1 MQKFY
6 SNVWYFN
13 RDLKTQQEKDHSENM
28 NYWNCNLD
36 NRVDQHLKFV
46 ELCALMILILDL
58 QAIQC

>member
-13 RDLKTQQEKDHSENM
+13 RDLKTQQEKDHSENI

-36 NRVDQHLKFV
+36 NRVD
-46 ELCALMILILDL
+46 
-58 QAIQC
+58 